1 MCQHP
6 AMQRN
11 PRLQLGPVL
20 EVSSA
25 HLVNDLLTLGIVP
38 SLLPMFKAAHG
49 LTYAQTGLILFC
61 CYLTTSVLQPVFG
74 MLTDHRSQAWILP
87 VSVLLTGAGLVG
99 AGFATSF
106 AGLLACVCVSGLGSG
121 AFHPEAARCAY
132 LAAGDARA
140 TSQAIFQFGGNVGQ
154 ALGPLLVP
162 LFLIGT
168 GLHGLVWFIIPT
180 TLAAALCGHLIP
192 WYHRHARAEH
202 ARRAVL
208 PGENNVVAMSILMTV
223 TMLRSWTSV
232 GVVVFLPFFYM
243 NVWHLPLGRSL
254 LYSFCFVCAGAI
266 GTLLGGLVSDRIGY
280 KRLLIGSLA
289 TAAPFLWFL
298 PQARGVVAVVILVL
312 LGLILYAPFSASVV
326 FSQLLLPRRIGLAS
340 GLNIG
345 FAIGAGGLAAALL
358 GAAADRFGIEPVFH
372 AMFVMPILGAL
383 VATLLPSDQTL
394 MRRLNVRTAVP
405 GEPRL
410 VP

>member
-1 MCQHP
+1 
-6 AMQRN
+6 MQRD

-74 MLTDHRSQAWILP
+74 ILTDYRSQPWLLP
-87 VSVLLTGAGLVG
+87 VSVLLTGIGLV
-99 AGFATSF
+99 ATGFVTSF

-140 TSQAIFQFGGNVGQ
+140 TSQAIFQFGGNIGQ
-154 ALGPLLVP
+154 ALGPLMVP
-162 LFLIGT
+162 LFLIST
-168 GLHGLVWFIIPT
+168 GLRGLAWFIVPT
-180 TLAAALCGHLIP
+180 ILASALCTNMIP
-192 WYHRHARAEH
+192 WYQRHVRAEH

-208 PGENNVVAMSILMTV
+208 PGENNAPGMAILMSV

-232 GVVVFLPFFYM
+232 GVVVFLPFFYI
-243 NVWHLPLGRSL
+243 NVLHLPLGQSL
-254 LYSFCFVCAGAI
+254 LYSFCFVCAGAT
-266 GTLLGGLVSDRIGY
+266 GTLVGGLVSDRVGY

-289 TAAPFLWFL
+289 AAAPFLWFL
-298 PQARGVVAVVILVL
+298 PQARGALAVMILVL

-383 VATLLPSDQTL
+383 VATLLPSDQAL
-394 MRRLNVRTAVP
+394 RRRLTGRIPTPDAAADN
-405 GEPRL
+405 L
-410 VP
+410 

>member
-1 MCQHP
+1 
-6 AMQRN
+6 MQRD

-20 EVSSA
+20 GVSGA
-25 HLVNDLLTLGIVP
+25 HLVNDLLTLGLVP
-38 SLLPMFKAAHG
+38 ALLPMFKATHG
-49 LTYAQTGLILFC
+49 LSYAQTGLILFC

-74 MLTDHRSQAWILP
+74 ILTDYRSQPCLLP
-87 VSVLLTGAGLVG
+87 VSVLLTGIGLV
-99 AGFATSF
+99 ATGFVTSF
-106 AGLLACVCVSGLGSG
+106 AGLLAGVCVSGLASG

-140 TSQAIFQFGGNVGQ
+140 TSQAIFQFGGNIGQ
-154 ALGPLLVP
+154 ALGPLMVP
-162 LFLIGT
+162 LFLIST
-168 GLHGLVWFIIPT
+168 GLRGLAWFIVPT
-180 TLAAALCGHLIP
+180 ILASALCTNMIP
-192 WYHRHARAEH
+192 WYQRHVRAEH

-208 PGENNVVAMSILMTV
+208 PGENNAPGMAILMSV

-232 GVVVFLPFFYM
+232 GVVVFLPFFYI
-243 NVWHLPLGRSL
+243 NVLHLPLGQSL
-254 LYSFCFVCAGAI
+254 LYSFCFVCAGAT
-266 GTLLGGLVSDRIGY
+266 GTLVGGLVSDRVGY

-289 TAAPFLWFL
+289 AAAPFLWFL
-298 PQARGVVAVVILVL
+298 PQARGALAVMILVL

-383 VATLLPSDQTL
+383 VATLLPSDQAL
-394 MRRLNVRTAVP
+394 RRRRTGRIPAP
-405 GEPRL
+405 DAAADNL
-410 VP
+410 

>member
-1 MCQHP
+1 
-6 AMQRN
+6 MQRD

-20 EVSSA
+20 EVSGA
-25 HLVNDLLTLGIVP
+25 HLVNDLLTLGLVP
-38 SLLPMFKAAHG
+38 ALLPMFKATHG
-49 LTYAQTGLILFC
+49 LSYAQTGLILFC

-74 MLTDHRSQAWILP
+74 ILTDYRSQPWLLP
-87 VSVLLTGAGLVG
+87 VSVLLTGIGLV
-99 AGFATSF
+99 ATGFVTSF

-140 TSQAIFQFGGNVGQ
+140 TSQAIFQFGGNIGQ
-154 ALGPLLVP
+154 ALGPLMVP
-162 LFLIGT
+162 LFLIST
-168 GLHGLVWFIIPT
+168 GLRGLAWFIVPT
-180 TLAAALCGHLIP
+180 ILASALCTNMIP
-192 WYHRHARAEH
+192 WYQRHVRAEH

-208 PGENNVVAMSILMTV
+208 PGENNAPGMAILMSV

-232 GVVVFLPFFYM
+232 GVVVFLPFFYI
-243 NVWHLPLGRSL
+243 NVLHLPLGQSL
-254 LYSFCFVCAGAI
+254 LYSFCFVCAGAT
-266 GTLLGGLVSDRIGY
+266 GTLVGGLVSDRVGY

-289 TAAPFLWFL
+289 AAAPFLWFL
-298 PQARGVVAVVILVL
+298 PQARGALAVMILVL

-383 VATLLPSDQTL
+383 VATLLPSDQAL
-394 MRRLNVRTAVP
+394 RRRLTGRIPTPDAAADN
-405 GEPRL
+405 L
-410 VP
+410 

>member
-1 MCQHP
+1 
-6 AMQRN
+6 MQRD

-20 EVSSA
+20 GVSGA
-25 HLVNDLLTLGIVP
+25 HLVNDLLTLGLVP
-38 SLLPMFKAAHG
+38 ALLPMFKATHG
-49 LTYAQTGLILFC
+49 LSYAQTGLILFC

-74 MLTDHRSQAWILP
+74 ILTDYRSQPWLLP
-87 VSVLLTGAGLVG
+87 VSVLLTGIGLV
-99 AGFATSF
+99 ATGFVTSF

-140 TSQAIFQFGGNVGQ
+140 TSQAIFQFGGNIGQ
-154 ALGPLLVP
+154 ALGPLMVP
-162 LFLIGT
+162 LFLIST
-168 GLHGLVWFIIPT
+168 GLRGLAWFIVPT
-180 TLAAALCGHLIP
+180 ILASALCTNMIP
-192 WYHRHARAEH
+192 WYQRHVRAEH

-208 PGENNVVAMSILMTV
+208 PGENNAPGMAILMSV

-232 GVVVFLPFFYM
+232 GVVVFLPFFYI
-243 NVWHLPLGRSL
+243 NVLHLPLGQSL
-254 LYSFCFVCAGAI
+254 LYSFCFVCAGAT
-266 GTLLGGLVSDRIGY
+266 GTLVGGLVSDRVGY

-289 TAAPFLWFL
+289 AAAPFLWFL
-298 PQARGVVAVVILVL
+298 PQARGALAVMILVL

-383 VATLLPSDQTL
+383 VATLLPSDQAL
-394 MRRLNVRTAVP
+394 RRRLTGRIPTPDAAADN
-405 GEPRL
+405 L
-410 VP
+410 

>member
-6 AMQRN
+6 AMQRD
-11 PRLQLGPVL
+11 PRLQLSPVL
-20 EVSSA
+20 EVSGA
-25 HLVNDLLTLGIVP
+25 HLVNDLLTLGLVP
-38 SLLPMFKAAHG
+38 ALLPMFKATHG
-49 LTYAQTGLILFC
+49 LSYAQTGLILFC

-74 MLTDHRSQAWILP
+74 ILTDHRSQAWLLP
-87 VSVLLTGAGLVG
+87 ASVLLTGVGLVG
-99 AGFATSF
+99 AGFATTY
-106 AGLLACVCVSGLGSG
+106 AGLLASVCVSGLGSG

-140 TSQAIFQFGGNVGQ
+140 TSQAIFQFGGNMGQ

-162 LFLIGT
+162 WFIIAT
-168 GLHGLVWFIIPT
+168 GLRGLVWFIIPT
-180 TLAAALCGHLIP
+180 ILATALCAHLLP

-202 ARRAVL
+202 ARRAAL
-208 PGENNVVAMSILMTV
+208 PGQNNVAGMCVLMTV

-232 GVVVFLPFFYM
+232 GVVVFLPFFYI
-243 NVWHLPLGRSL
+243 NVLHLPLGRAL
-254 LYSFCFVCAGAI
+254 LYAFSFVCAGAI
-266 GTLLGGLVSDRIGY
+266 GTLAGGLVSDRIGY

-289 TAAPFLWFL
+289 AAAPFLWYL
-298 PQARGVVAVVILVL
+298 PHARGPLAVVVLIL

-372 AMFVMPILGAL
+372 AMFGMPILGAV
-383 VATLLPSDQTL
+383 VATLLPGDQSL
-394 MRRLNVRTAVP
+394 VQRLKTNDLLSNTAASNP
-405 GEPRL
+405 
-410 VP
+410 